1 MTKEN
6 FFKLNIINW
15 LYDHNIQI
23 DDIKFGNDFGYDI
36 ENNTVI
42 IGLNRYPEIEHW
54 FQKYIER
61 RTQWENVPIQVLQ
74 FFHELG
80 HSQTIINFSDVELVA
95 YDIAKKNF
103 REEANN
109 KLTIEYMNKY
119 MGMPDEQ
126 AANHWMTRYMNMHH
140 EDFGEFIEY
149 FVINWNDFML
159 GE

>member
-1 MTKEN
+1 MTEKN
-6 FFKLNIINW
+6 FVTNIRRW
-15 LYDHNIQI
+15 LYNHHIFI
-23 DDIKFGNDFGYDI
+23 DDIKFGDDFGYDI

-42 IGLNRYPEIEHW
+42 IGLNRYPEIENW
-54 FQKYIER
+54 FQKYVER

-80 HSQTIINFSDVELVA
+80 HSQTINNFSNVELVA

-109 KLTIEYMNKY
+109 ELTIEYMNKY
-119 MGMPDEQ
+119 MGMPDEH
-126 AANHWMTRYMNMHH
+126 AANHWMERYMNFHY
-140 EDFGEFIEY
+140 EEFGEFIEY